1 MTSSPTFL
9 RFTPA
14 MFVILWSSGW
24 IAAGVAMH
32 YAEPLT
38 FLSVRFAL
46 AAGILGVACVAMG
59 VEWPRSGA
67 EIGHALMA
75 GVLLHGLYL
84 TGVWGAV
91 MNGLPVAISGLIAA
105 LQPILTALL
114 APWLLGETITRRQ
127 WAGVAVGFVG
137 MATVLQPALAQVPA
151 EKLQSLLIPLA
162 VNLIGIV
169 SVTFG
174 TFYQKRFVASGDL
187 RAITVLQNVGA
198 LAVTIPLALLFE
210 TLRLE
215 WNVQTALTMAW
226 SVFGM
231 SFGAVAL
238 LLLLIRHGAV
248 SRAAAL
254 IYLMPPMVAV
264 QAMLFLGESLTIVQM
279 AGIAVTAAGVALV
292 VKTPSP
298 DDAQHQ
304 GKRTGDAGA

>member
-1 MTSSPTFL
+1 MTASPTFL
-9 RFTPA
+9 RLTPA
-14 MFVILWSSGW
+14 IFVILWSSGW
-24 IAAGVAMH
+24 IAAGMAML

-46 AAGILGVACVAMG
+46 AAGILGAACLAMG
-59 VEWPRSGA
+59 VEWPKTGA
-67 EIGHALMA
+67 EIGHSLIA

-127 WAGVAVGFVG
+127 WLGIAIGFIG
-137 MATVLQPALAQVPA
+137 MAMVLQPALFQVPI
-151 EKLQSLLIPLA
+151 EQLRGLLVPLA
-162 VNLIGIV
+162 VNLVGIV
-169 SVTFG
+169 AVTLG
-174 TFYQKRFVASGDL
+174 TFYQKRFVATGDL
-187 RAITVLQNVGA
+187 RAVTVVQNIGA
-198 LAVTIPLALLFE
+198 LAVTLPLALMLE

-254 IYLMPPMVAV
+254 IYLMPPMVAL
-264 QAMLFLGESLTIVQM
+264 QAMLFLGETLTVVQM

-292 VKTPSP
+292 VKQT
-298 DDAQHQ
+298 
-304 GKRTGDAGA
+304 